1 MPAVPSV
8 SRQDAVKAIQQQFQL
23 DKPLLETLIHRF
35 QELYNYG
42 LANNGANMQMIPSFV
57 TGVPDGT
64 EKGTYLAL
72 DLGGTNLRVCEIA
85 LDGKGSFSIKQEKYK
100 VSDMLKR
107 GPVRDLFDYMATSV
121 DTFLTDFGTS
131 STEDVL
137 HLGFTFSFPVEQTAI
152 DSGVLIH
159 WTKGFDCPDAPGKDV
174 VQLLQDALDR
184 KHIKVR
190 CNALV
195 NDTVGALL
203 AHAYASNGAL
213 ISAIFGTGTN
223 GAYVEDVSKIKKL
236 TTVSSA
242 VSHMVVNTE
251 WGGFD
256 DDRKALPVTIFD
268 NKVDRESIRPRNHI
282 YEKMISGM
290 YLGEVTRTVL
300 VHLID
305 QLVLFEGYS
314 STPMNTQYGFDTAL
328 MSAIEADTEPAS
340 SSKSAT
346 KRVLVHEL
354 NISDKHITD
363 DDVETVRTVC
373 QLVGTRAAR
382 LSAVA
387 IAATMI
393 QTGNVQSTGADDKG
407 VKVGMDGSVIEFYPH
422 FEDRMRAALRE
433 LVGEEGEKR
442 VKIGLAKDG
451 SGVGAA
457 LGALQ
462 AAKQAAIGHTA
473 KAH

>member
-1 MPAVPSV
+1 MPAVPPV
-8 SRQDAVKAIQQQFQL
+8 TRQQAVEAIQQQFHL
-23 DKPLLETLIHRF
+23 DKPLLDTLIKRF
-35 QELYNYG
+35 HELYDYG
-42 LANNGANMQMIPSFV
+42 LANHGANMQMIPSFV
-57 TGVPDGT
+57 TGVPDGS
-64 EKGTYLAL
+64 EEGTYLAL
-72 DLGGTNLRVCEIA
+72 DLGGTNLRVCEVC
-85 LDGKGSFSIKQEKYK
+85 LDGKGKFTIKQEKYK
-100 VSDMLKR
+100 VSDALKQ

-121 DTFLTDFGTS
+121 DNFLTDFGTS

-152 DSGVLIH
+152 DQGVLIH
-159 WTKGFDCPDAPGKDV
+159 WTKGFNCPDAPGKDV

-184 KHIKVR
+184 KHIKVK

-223 GAYVEDVSKIKKL
+223 GAYVEDISKIKKL
-236 TTVSSA
+236 KTAEGSITS
-242 VSHMVVNTE
+242 MVVNTE

-256 DDRKALPVTIFD
+256 DDREALPVTIYD
-268 NKVDRESIRPRNHI
+268 NQVDRESIRPRNHI

-290 YLGEVTRTVL
+290 YLGEVARTVL

-305 QLVLFEGYS
+305 QLVLFQGFS
-314 STPMNTQYGFDTAL
+314 STTFNKQYAFDTAF
-328 MSAIEADTEPAS
+328 MSAIEADEEPAS
-340 SSKSAT
+340 SPTSAT
-346 KRVLVHEL
+346 RKVLVQEMKIKEDY
-354 NISDKHITD
+354 ISAEDI
-363 DDVETVRTVC
+363 ETVRTIC
-373 QLVGTRAAR
+373 QVVGTRAAR

-387 IAATMI
+387 IAATMM
-393 QTGNVQSTGADDKG
+393 QTGHHQSTGPDDKG

-422 FEDRMRAALRE
+422 FEERMREALRE
-433 LVGEEGEKR
+433 IVGEAGEKR
-442 VKIGLAKDG
+442 VQIGLAKDG

-462 AAKQAAIGHTA
+462 AAKQAASGH
-473 KAH
+473 KVQ